1 MFWLNTLHFALL
13 NFKNHGLI
21 DYVYRSLVE
30 LYILRM
36 HISSS
41 DWAAFI
47 IVFNFDYLNFIDR
60 RYWTTFI
67 KFWFNCNCHCLIVLF
82 YHDYLNSINLRMSKL
97 QKLII
102 FFLTCISCSCCT
114 VIIKFWYNR
123 IYHVLMFWMNI
134 RVL

>member
-1 MFWLNTLHFALL
+1 MFWLNILHFALL

-36 HISSS
+36 HISSI
-41 DWAAFI
+41 DWAAF
-47 IVFNFDYLNFIDR
+47 NFDNLNFNDR
-60 RYWTTFI
+60 CAELHLSSSDLTAI
-67 KFWFNCNCHCLIVLF
+67 AIVLLYSF